1 VCAAPP
7 LTLTACCPPGPS
19 QLPVPQNPADKNPAT
34 GTDTVGSSEAVL
46 LGGLALKRRW
56 QERRRKAGRDV
67 SKPNIV
73 MGTETHVV
81 GPVAAPCGA

>member
-1 VCAAPP
+1 
-7 LTLTACCPPGPS
+7 
-19 QLPVPQNPADKNPAT
+19 
-34 GTDTVGSSEAVL
+34 VGSSEAVL

-56 QERRRKAGRDV
+56 QERRRKAGLDV

-81 GPVAAPCGA
+81 STIHNIVGFLGQGIN